1 MNDNNKINDID
12 NNNSD
17 ESCKHKIES
26 SNDNNDESFKHEIE
40 SSNQP
45 LKKRIKVHDKKDIN
59 QKEPV
64 VEDELIDS
72 NQNNMNNNQDEDE
85 DELIHQEKKHNDDN
99 DKTEKVDII
108 KTKIEYMKFSGVKSS
123 RVGSDYQ
130 VVL

>member
-1 MNDNNKINDID
+1 MNDNNKINNND
-12 NNNSD
+12 NN
-17 ESCKHKIES
+17 
-26 SNDNNDESFKHEIE
+26 NNDESFKHEIE

-72 NQNNMNNNQDEDE
+72 NQDNMNNNQDEDE

-99 DKTEKVDII
+99 DKTEKDII
-108 KTKIEYMKFSGVKSS
+108 KTKTEYMKFSGVKSS